1 MKNSREKYMKLKRTI
16 IVVLVLSLM
25 SALFSG
31 CNFSKDDTVTQIK
44 IGVTLYDQYDTYLG
58 QLMNSFN
65 EFVAESRKNG
75 NDIIV
80 SVYDASNSQTKQNDQ
95 VKEMIEAGCQ
105 VICVNLVDRTDP
117 SIIIDMARKA
127 EVPIIFF
134 NRELVE
140 SDLMQWEKLYYVGAD
155 AFESG
160 IMQGELAAE
169 AISRDKRIDKNGD
182 GIIQY
187 LVIEGEAGHQDAIL
201 RTEYAVDT
209 LIGAGIKVDKEGS
222 AIANWSREQAQAK
235 VAQYINEG
243 GEDLEVIFANNDDM
257 ALGAIDAYK
266 KANIELSKRPVIYG
280 IDGTQEGLQ
289 ALLNG
294 SLAGTVY
301 NDKEGQAKALYEL
314 AYDLATHT
322 DISDVGLTDA
332 KYIRLPYTK
341 VTIENVYDYLK

>member
-1 MKNSREKYMKLKRTI
+1 MKNSREKYMKLKRII
-16 IVVLVLSLM
+16 IVVLILSLM

-65 EFVAESRKNG
+65 EFVTESRKNG

-209 LIGAGIKVDKEGS
+209 LIEAGIKVDKEGS

-266 KANIELSKRPVIYG
+266 KANIELAKRPVIYG
-280 IDGTQEGLQ
+280 IDGTREGLQ
-289 ALLNG
+289 ALVSGNM
-294 SLAGTVY
+294 AGTVY

>member
-1 MKNSREKYMKLKRTI
+1 MKLKRTI

-160 IMQGELAAE
+160 IMQGELASE

-266 KANIELSKRPVIYG
+266 KANIELSKRPLIYG

>member
-1 MKNSREKYMKLKRTI
+1 MKLKRII
-16 IVVLVLSLM
+16 IVVVVLSLM

-44 IGVTLYDQYDTYLG
+44 IGITLYDQYDTYLG

-65 EFVAESRKNG
+65 EFVTESRKNG

-80 SVYDASNSQTKQNDQ
+80 SVYDAANSQTKQNDQ

-289 ALLNG
+289 ALLSG

>member
-1 MKNSREKYMKLKRTI
+1 MKLKRTI
-16 IVVLVLSLM
+16 TVVLVLSLM

>member
-1 MKNSREKYMKLKRTI
+1 MKLKRTI

-65 EFVAESRKNG
+65 EFVTESRKNG

-80 SVYDASNSQTKQNDQ
+80 SVYDAANSQTKQNDQ

-289 ALLNG
+289 ALLSG

>member
-16 IVVLVLSLM
+16 IVALILSLM

-65 EFVAESRKNG
+65 ELVTESRKNG

-169 AISRDKRIDKNGD
+169 AIKRDKRIDKNGD
-182 GIIQY
+182 GVIQY

-266 KANIELSKRPVIYG
+266 KANIELANRPVIYG

-289 ALLNG
+289 ALLSGN
-294 SLAGTVY
+294 LAGTVY
-301 NDKEGQAKALYEL
+301 NDKEGQAKALFEL

>member
-1 MKNSREKYMKLKRTI
+1 MKNSRERYMKLKRTI

-44 IGVTLYDQYDTYLG
+44 IGVTLYDQYDTYLS

-289 ALLNG
+289 ALLSG

>member
-1 MKNSREKYMKLKRTI
+1 MKLKRTI

>member
-58 QLMNSFN
+58 QLMDSFN
-65 EFVAESRKNG
+65 EFVTESRKNG

-80 SVYDASNSQTKQNDQ
+80 SVYDASNSQTKQIEQ

-209 LIGAGIKVDKEGS
+209 LIEAGIKVDKEGS

-289 ALLNG
+289 ALLSG
-294 SLAGTVY
+294 SMAGTVY

-322 DISDVGLTDA
+322 DISDVGLTDD

>member
-1 MKNSREKYMKLKRTI
+1 MKNSRERYMKLKRTI

-289 ALLNG
+289 ALLSG

>member
-1 MKNSREKYMKLKRTI
+1 MKLKRII
-16 IVVLVLSLM
+16 IVVVVLSLM

-44 IGVTLYDQYDTYLG
+44 IGITLYDQYDTYLG

-65 EFVAESRKNG
+65 EFVTESRKNG

-80 SVYDASNSQTKQNDQ
+80 SVYDAANSQTKQNDQ

>member
-1 MKNSREKYMKLKRTI
+1 MKLKRTI

-44 IGVTLYDQYDTYLG
+44 IGVTLYDQYDTYLS

-289 ALLNG
+289 ALLSG

>member
-1 MKNSREKYMKLKRTI
+1 MKLKRTI
-16 IVVLVLSLM
+16 IVVLVLSFM

-160 IMQGELAAE
+160 IMQGKLAAE

>member
-1 MKNSREKYMKLKRTI
+1 MKNSRERYMKLKRTI

>member
-1 MKNSREKYMKLKRTI
+1 MKLKRTI
-16 IVVLVLSLM
+16 IVVMVLSLM

>member
-58 QLMNSFN
+58 QLMDSFN
-65 EFVAESRKNG
+65 EFVTESRKNG

-209 LIGAGIKVDKEGS
+209 LIEAGIKVDKEGS

-289 ALLNG
+289 ALLSG
-294 SLAGTVY
+294 SMAGTVY

-322 DISDVGLTDA
+322 DISDVGLTDD

>member
-1 MKNSREKYMKLKRTI
+1 MKLKRII
-16 IVVLVLSLM
+16 IVVVVLSLM

>member
-1 MKNSREKYMKLKRTI
+1 MKLKRTI

-65 EFVAESRKNG
+65 EFVTESRKNG

-266 KANIELSKRPVIYG
+266 KANIEMAKRPVIYG

-289 ALLNG
+289 ALLSG
-294 SLAGTVY
+294 SMAGTVY

-322 DISDVGLTDA
+322 DISDVGLTDD